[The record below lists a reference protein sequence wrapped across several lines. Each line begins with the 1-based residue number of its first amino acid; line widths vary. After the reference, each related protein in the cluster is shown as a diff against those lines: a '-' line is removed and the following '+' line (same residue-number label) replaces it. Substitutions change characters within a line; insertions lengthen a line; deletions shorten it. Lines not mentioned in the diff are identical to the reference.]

1 MTEKEDRMKRQVDS
15 NTTLRCVLLVT
26 ALLPMAACDLEAS
39 DATQAGGSGEVS
51 QSLWTPLTTLRVVNV
66 GAPAINCVFSTSC
79 TTSGIDTTG
88 NIPLPGI
95 SGTAFLQTRT
105 IVGGTGAPAQ
115 GLTDYEYRVD
125 LTQAVGILA
134 LPCVTAVRVDFGPV
148 ASLQYDGAGPTDQ
161 VFVITAGGS
170 GTIGLSSA
178 TEAGDEVTFN
188 FASPVCAG
196 SSPGTGASSFF
207 FGLSS
212 TRAPTAV
219 NAVVSQT
226 TGGALSVAARA
237 PNLDKCTAGGAFTSA
252 DDACTSS
259 VCTADPFCCNV
270 AWDSICVGE
279 VRTVCNSL
287 TCAEAEGTCT
297 HPLCTAGSSLVN
309 SCDSTKANC
318 AAAICA
324 VDSFCCTTAW
334 DNFCVNEV
342 DTVCGKNC
350 E

>member
-1 MTEKEDRMKRQVDS
+1 MKRQIGS

-26 ALLPMAACDLEAS
+26 SLLPIAACGIEAS
-39 DATQAGGSGEVS
+39 DTPQAGGPGERDNAAATLAVVADGIASPSVS
-51 QSLWTPLTTLRVVNV
+51 VYTPLRVVNV
-66 GAPAINCVFSTSC
+66 GAPAINCVFTTTC
-79 TTSGIDTTG
+79 ITSGLDTSS

-105 IVGGTGAPAQ
+105 IVGATGAPAQ

-125 LTQAVGILA
+125 LINAVGILA
-134 LPCVTAVRVDFGPV
+134 IPCVTALRVDFGPV

-178 TEAGDEVTFN
+178 TKVGDEVTFN

-226 TGGALSVAARA
+226 TGGALSVGARA

-252 DDACTSS
+252 SDACSSS
-259 VCTADPFCCNV
+259 VCAADPFCCNV
-270 AWDSICVGE
+270 AWDSTCVSE
-279 VRTVCNSL
+279 VRTVCQSL
-287 TCAEAEGTCT
+287 TCAEAEARVRTRCARRA
-297 HPLCTAGSSLVN
+297 HPS
-309 SCDSTKANC
+309 
-318 AAAICA
+318 
-324 VDSFCCTTAW
+324 
-334 DNFCVNEV
+334 
-342 DTVCGKNC
+342 
-350 E
+350 

>member
-1 MTEKEDRMKRQVDS
+1 
-15 NTTLRCVLLVT
+15 
-26 ALLPMAACDLEAS
+26 
-39 DATQAGGSGEVS
+39 
-51 QSLWTPLTTLRVVNV
+51 
-66 GAPAINCVFSTSC
+66 VFSTTC
-79 TTSGIDTTG
+79 ITSGIDTSS

-95 SGTAFLQTRT
+95 SGTGFLQTRT

-125 LTQAVGILA
+125 LTNAVGILA
-134 LPCVTAVRVDFGPV
+134 IPCVTAVRVEFGPV
-148 ASLQYDGAGPTDQ
+148 ASLQYDGVGPTDQ

-170 GTIGLSSA
+170 GTIGLLSA
-178 TEAGDEVTFN
+178 TKVGDEVTFN
-188 FASPVCAG
+188 LASPVCAG

-226 TGGALSVAARA
+226 LGGALSVGARA
-237 PNLDKCTAGGAFTSA
+237 PSLDKCTAGGAFTTA
-252 DDACTSS
+252 NDACNST
-259 VCTADPFCCNV
+259 VCAADPFCCSV
-270 AWDSICVGE
+270 AWDSICVSE
-279 VRTVCNSL
+279 VRTVCESL
-287 TCAEAEGTCT
+287 SCAEAEGTCA
-297 HPLCTAGSSLVN
+297 HPLCATSTSPLVN

-318 AAAICA
+318 VAAICA
-324 VDSFCCTTAW
+324 VDSFCCATSW
-334 DNFCVNEV
+334 DNLCVNEV